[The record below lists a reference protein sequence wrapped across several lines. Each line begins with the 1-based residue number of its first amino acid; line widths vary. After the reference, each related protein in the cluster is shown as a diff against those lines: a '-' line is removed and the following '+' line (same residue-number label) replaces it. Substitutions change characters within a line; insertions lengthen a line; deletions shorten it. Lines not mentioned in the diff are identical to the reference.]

1 MSASQH
7 PGSIVSL
14 VRLTKLVYKQATD
27 DVLGMKL
34 KAYATLSNL
43 RDGDLPQSDL
53 CIAMHMDANNCV
65 LMLNHLEE
73 HGWVERRRDPSDR
86 RRHIVCLTETGREAA
101 RRIEAARR
109 VREADPEAADSGLD
123 MIEAARVADW
133 DAELDRLV
141 AEARRDRS
149 SDIAVQ

>member
-34 KAYATLSNL
+34 KAYVTLSNL

-73 HGWVERRRDPSDR
+73 HGWVERRRDPTDR
-86 RRHIVCLTETGREAA
+86 RRHIVVPDRARARGDAA
-101 RRIEAARR
+101 RRGRDGVPRGRSPRRALAR
-109 VREADPEAADSGLD
+109 GT
-123 MIEAARVADW
+123 
-133 DAELDRLV
+133 
-141 AEARRDRS
+141 
-149 SDIAVQ
+149 